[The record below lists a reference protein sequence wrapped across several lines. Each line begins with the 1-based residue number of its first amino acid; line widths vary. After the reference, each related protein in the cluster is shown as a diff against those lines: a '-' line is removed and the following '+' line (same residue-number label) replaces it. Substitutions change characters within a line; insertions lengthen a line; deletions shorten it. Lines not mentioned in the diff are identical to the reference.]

1 MHPVRSMQCREAV
14 DAAHHVKGTSS
25 KPTAKVQHTIPWA
38 QIKRLDKL
46 PCGSWTSGACI
57 ALTKDLLVTK

>member
-1 MHPVRSMQCREAV
+1 MHFVKAMWCREAV

-25 KPTAKVQHTIPWA
+25 NPTAKVQHTIPWV

-46 PCGSWTSGACI
+46 LCSIWTSGACI
-57 ALTKDLLVTK
+57 ALAKDLLVTK